1 MLFARFPVLLLA
13 VLSAPLNAWTL
24 QGQEYAFTP
33 INNHVHVMHGP
44 LGVPSLA
51 NQGFMN
57 NPGFVTTDTGV
68 VLIDPGSSLHVG
80 RKILEEMQKITNRP
94 VLAVFNSHIHGDHW
108 LGNQAVR
115 ERYPDAPIYG
125 QASMIDQA
133 NDSPGVNWLNLML
146 TLTEGASEGTRV
158 SAPDQAV
165 VDGQVIEIDGH
176 HFRIHAP
183 TPAHTNT
190 DIMVEH
196 VESRTVFLGDNG
208 FNQRMGRFDSSGSI
222 MGTIDALATISSGDI
237 TWFVPGHGDSGPAD
251 RVVAPYLSYLRKLN
265 SKVAAGYEEGLADY
279 EIKELVAAD
288 FEDMSSWSGFDEQFG
303 PNINKMFLEIEEA
316 DF

>member
-1 MLFARFPVLLLA
+1 MSHARVN
-13 VLSAPLNAWTL
+13 LSKSFSNCL
-24 QGQEYAFTP
+24 
-33 INNHVHVMHGP
+33 
-44 LGVPSLA
+44 
-51 NQGFMN
+51 
-57 NPGFVTTDTGV
+57 
-68 VLIDPGSSLHVG
+68 
-80 RKILEEMQKITNRP
+80 
-94 VLAVFNSHIHGDHW
+94 
-108 LGNQAVR
+108 
-115 ERYPDAPIYG
+115 
-125 QASMIDQA
+125 IDQA

-146 TLTEGASEGTRV
+146 TLTEGASEGTRI

-222 MGTIDALATISSGDI
+222 MGTIDALTTISSGDI

-288 FEDMSSWSGFDEQFG
+288 FDEMSSWSGFDEQFG